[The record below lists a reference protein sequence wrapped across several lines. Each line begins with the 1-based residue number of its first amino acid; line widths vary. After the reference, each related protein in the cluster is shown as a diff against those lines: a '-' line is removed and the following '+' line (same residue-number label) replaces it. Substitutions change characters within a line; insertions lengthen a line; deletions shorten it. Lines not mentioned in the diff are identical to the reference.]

1 VSRNPVTARWRQ
13 RGLSLLALAGMTLS
27 LLSCAP
33 RTPVA
38 TLEVRPA
45 GKVGEVLGWTAMATR
60 NGPRHRIRI
69 SVDIDPAKLLGWAR
83 TSLQYRVL
91 ADVRFHPSEGE
102 VRTRTLVVPITE
114 ARKIGE
120 DPKTGAIR
128 MAHSAA
134 GRVLENGFRRTE
146 PIEAY
151 SVWPKAGNQKISVRM
166 RIEKGANRNALKA
179 VRALRVE
186 VLARGDGGGVLREW
200 TELPAE
206 FE

>member
-1 VSRNPVTARWRQ
+1 MPRTWLIRAILL
-13 RGLSLLALAGMTLS
+13 LSMASITLAS
-27 LLSCAP
+27 VSCAP
-33 RTPVA
+33 ATPVA

-45 GKVGEVLGWTAMATR
+45 GKVGEILSWTSTALEK
-60 NGPRHRIRI
+60 GPRHRIRL
-69 SVDIDPAKLLGWAR
+69 SVDVDPAKLMGWAR

-91 ADVRFHPSEGE
+91 ADVRFHPPEGE

-120 DPKTGAIR
+120 DPKTGTIR
-128 MAHSAA
+128 LAHRAA
-134 GRVLENGFRRTE
+134 GTLLENGFRRTE

-151 SVWPKAGNQKISVRM
+151 SVWPKAGHQKISVRM

-179 VRALRVE
+179 IRSVRVE
-186 VLARGDGGGVLREW
+186 VLARGDGGGVLGEW
-200 TELPAE
+200 AQQPAE